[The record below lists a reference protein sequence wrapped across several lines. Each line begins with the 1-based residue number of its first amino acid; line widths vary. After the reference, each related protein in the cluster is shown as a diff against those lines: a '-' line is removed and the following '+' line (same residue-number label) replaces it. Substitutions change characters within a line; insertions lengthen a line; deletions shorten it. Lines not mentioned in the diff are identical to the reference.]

1 MSAVSANAMAQVRD
15 QFPALKQ
22 NIHGAP
28 LAYLDSAATT
38 QRPQVVLDAVDHFYE
53 SDNANVHR
61 GVHTLSQRAT
71 DDFDNARR
79 IIQSHINAAHDS
91 EIIFTKGCTESIN
104 LVAQSWGREL
114 ALREGDIVLLS
125 TMEHHANIVP
135 WQIAAER
142 VGATVKPIPIFDTGE
157 LDLAALER
165 MLDER
170 VKLVGIKHVCNA
182 LGTINPV
189 ANVVKLARKVGARVL
204 VDGAQALAHQR
215 VDVVAWDVDFYS
227 MSSHKVYGPMG
238 VGALFAKKKLL
249 EEMPPYQSGGDM
261 IKTVTFE
268 KTTFNDPPNKFEPGT
283 PNVGGVVGF
292 GRALEFVQSLGIDR
306 VDAHERQLARLAAD
320 LLQEIEGVRII
331 GNTPD
336 KVGIVSFTLD
346 DVHPHDVGTVLDR
359 QGIAVRTGHHCCMPL
374 MIRLGIPATTRASF
388 AVYNTEEEVHRLVAG
403 VKRAKE
409 ILA

>member
-189 ANVVKLARKVGARVL
+189 ANVVKLAQKVGARVL